1 MAKKTS
7 KKTPSKAKPAKTNK
21 AAKPAL
27 KKASKA
33 PGKAEPKASGGSS
46 LAPRPVSTG
55 PGPSAAEVG
64 AQLIAACNRGDYHL
78 NDKLW
83 SPGVVSIEGVG
94 VGLAWH
100 GRKAVDAKNAG
111 WNEGHTIHGV
121 SAEGPFVG
129 STGFTVRFRMDVEDK
144 STRKRVLMHEVGVY
158 TVKNGKIV
166 QEEFMYGP
174 VEPVKVPATQ
184 A

>member
-1 MAKKTS
+1 MAKKSS
-7 KKTPSKAKPAKTNK
+7 KKAASKAKPSKANK
-21 AAKPAL
+21 AVKPAM
-27 KKASKA
+27 KKASGAKA
-33 PGKAEPKASGGSS
+33 RVKPKSSGASP
-46 LAPRPVSTG
+46 LAPRPINTG
-55 PGPSAAEVG
+55 PGRSVAEVG
-64 AQLIAACNRGDYHL
+64 AQLMAACNRGDYEL

-83 SPGVVSIEGVG
+83 SSEIVSIEGVG

-174 VEPVKVPATQ
+174 TEPVKVPA
-184 A
+184 ANA

>member
-1 MAKKTS
+1 MAKKASTKMS
-7 KKTPSKAKPAKTNK
+7 VKKPARAAAK
-21 AAKPAL
+21 AAKTKKPT
-27 KKASKA
+27 KASKV
-33 PGKAEPKASGGSS
+33 GGTKA
-46 LAPRPVSTG
+46 LAPKPVKTG
-55 PGPSAAEVG
+55 SGPSPAEIG
-64 AQLIAACNRGDYHL
+64 AQLIAACNRGEYHL

-83 SPGVVSIEGVG
+83 SPSIVSIEGVG

-129 STGFTVRFRMDVEDK
+129 STGFTVRFRMDVEEK
-144 STRKRVLMHEVGVY
+144 ATGKRVLMHEVGVY

-174 VEPVKVPATQ
+174 TEPVKVPAAQ
-184 A
+184 G